1 MEIVKERNFA
11 KLIGKFAAI
20 EHVGEIVNVMIFE
33 DERYGSMTIGV
44 LQSENIELHVPY
56 QIIVSLHGK
65 VRKYTDGRSFKSN
78 YLNLMSYERLT
89 ETKTEQTKIKHTEG
103 DK

>member
-20 EHVGEIVNVMIFE
+20 EHVGEIVNVMTFE

-44 LQSENIELHVPY
+44 LQSEDIQLHIPY

-65 VRKYTDGRSFKSN
+65 VRKYADGRIFTSN
-78 YLNLMSYERLT
+78 FLNLVSYE
-89 ETKTEQTKIKHTEG
+89 KIKTNTQMEEEN
-103 DK
+103 

>member
-44 LQSENIELHVPY
+44 LQSEDIQLHIPY

-65 VRKYTDGRSFKSN
+65 VRKYADGRIFTSN
-78 YLNLMSYERLT
+78 CINLVSYE
-89 ETKTEQTKIKHTEG
+89 KIKTNTQMEEEN
-103 DK
+103 

>member
-11 KLIGKFAAI
+11 KLIGEFSTI

-33 DERYGSMTIGV
+33 DIRYGSMTIGI
-44 LQSENIELHVPY
+44 LQSEDIELHVPY

-65 VRKYTDGRSFKSN
+65 VRTYADGRSFISN

>member
-11 KLIGKFAAI
+11 KLIGKFTTI
-20 EHVGEIVNVMIFE
+20 EHKGEIVNVMIFA
-33 DERYGSMTIGV
+33 DERYGNMTIGV
-44 LQSENIELHVPY
+44 LESEDIELDVPY

-65 VRKYTDGRSFKSN
+65 VKTYADGRSFTSN

-89 ETKTEQTKIKHTEG
+89 ETKTEQTKTKHTEG
-103 DK
+103 DN

>member
-65 VRKYTDGRSFKSN
+65 VRKYADGRIFTSN
-78 YLNLMSYERLT
+78 FLNLVSYE
-89 ETKTEQTKIKHTEG
+89 KIKTNTQMEEEN
-103 DK
+103 

>member
-33 DERYGSMTIGV
+33 DERYGGDGITIV
-44 LQSENIELHVPY
+44 EM
-56 QIIVSLHGK
+56 K
-65 VRKYTDGRSFKSN
+65 
-78 YLNLMSYERLT
+78 
-89 ETKTEQTKIKHTEG
+89 
-103 DK
+103 

>member
-44 LQSENIELHVPY
+44 LQSEDIQLHIPY

-65 VRKYTDGRSFKSN
+65 VRYYVDRRILTSN
-78 YLNLMSYERLT
+78 FLNLVSYE
-89 ETKTEQTKIKHTEG
+89 KIKTNTQMEEEN
-103 DK
+103 

>member
-44 LQSENIELHVPY
+44 LQSEDIQLHIPY

-65 VRKYTDGRSFKSN
+65 VRKYADGLIFTSN
-78 YLNLMSYERLT
+78 FLNLVSYE
-89 ETKTEQTKIKHTEG
+89 KIKTNTQMEEEN
-103 DK
+103 

>member
-20 EHVGEIVNVMIFE
+20 EHVGEIVNVMTFE

-44 LQSENIELHVPY
+44 LQSEDIELNIPY

-65 VRKYTDGRSFKSN
+65 VRKYADGRTFTSN
-78 YLNLMSYERLT
+78 YLNLVSYEKI
-89 ETKTEQTKIKHTEG
+89 ETNKQMEEEN
-103 DK
+103 

>member
-20 EHVGEIVNVMIFE
+20 EHVGEIVNVMIFV

-44 LQSENIELHVPY
+44 LQSEDIQLHIPY

-65 VRKYTDGRSFKSN
+65 VRKYADGRIFTSN
-78 YLNLMSYERLT
+78 FLNLVSYE
-89 ETKTEQTKIKHTEG
+89 KIKTNTQMEEEN
-103 DK
+103 

>member
-11 KLIGKFAAI
+11 KLIGKFTGI

-33 DERYGSMTIGV
+33 DERHGSMTIGV
-44 LQSENIELHVPY
+44 LQSEDVELHVPY

-65 VRKYTDGRSFKSN
+65 VRKYADGRTFTSN
-78 YLNLMSYERLT
+78 FLNLVSYEKV
-89 ETKTEQTKIKHTEG
+89 ETKYSENEVTSLERGK
-103 DK
+103 

>member
-1 MEIVKERNFA
+1 MSNDREGKSRTQANELHTIKLSKEKSNGDCEGKKFC

-44 LQSENIELHVPY
+44 LQSEDIQLHIPY

-65 VRKYTDGRSFKSN
+65 VRKYADGRIFN
-78 YLNLMSYERLT
+78 E
-89 ETKTEQTKIKHTEG
+89 
-103 DK
+103 